1 MLFCILGYFIL
12 ENFNII
18 ITIVVGIVGAI
29 YIFVE
34 FSIFFMF
41 IEFTEEYLKI
51 YDYKKKFLLKDICEQ
66 IEISKIKK
74 IELYFTTNTINISNP
89 GIIFLDE
96 KKYKFDITNEMLEC
110 FALYMPKTRY
120 ILRSLD
126 HTTEK
131 QRSLLK
137 KINVKILKE

>member
-1 MLFCILGYFIL
+1 M
-12 ENFNII
+12 
-18 ITIVVGIVGAI
+18 
-29 YIFVE
+29 
-34 FSIFFMF
+34 
-41 IEFTEEYLKI
+41 
-51 YDYKKKFLLKDICEQ
+51 KDICEQ

-74 IELYFTTNTINISNP
+74 IELYFNNINSK

-120 ILRSLD
+120 ILWSLD

-131 QRSLLK
+131 QRSLLN